1 MLFYSGKQASEPLI
15 SPSTAAIRRPAGR
28 FTPAIGR
35 FTRQEWRLTDGVN
48 FYMAKGAN
56 FAYEEKQINK
66 QII

>member
-28 FTPAIGR
+28 FTPSIGR
-35 FTRQEWRLTDGVN
+35 FTRQEWRLTDGVY
-48 FYMAKGAN
+48 FSYRKGAK
-56 FAYEEKQINK
+56 FVYEQKQINK